1 MIDNCIKSLELMEF
15 NKCLFCL
22 MILAFRVHL
31 PKSIFL
37 HASLIRWWRWPMLKF
52 RIKETRCSS
61 ATWPSSTSSEL
72 TRPHVYTERQCYI
85 KNQFTSAVW
94 FVAIPWSQI
103 SALGITKSARLSFA
117 WRNKNTKY
125 KKLTDAK
132 TLGWTRCC
140 HSPCCSTNRNQNHA
154 NSCKNASTQIM
165 LNYKFNWIQ
174 FDFDISWH
182 GLQILQLP

>member
-1 MIDNCIKSLELMEF
+1 MPACDRYVGGGDAPRTTPAWRSRSSRSNLQHRMIDNCIKSLELMEF

-94 FVAIPWSQI
+94 FVANSVI
-103 SALGITKSARLSFA
+103 SNLRFGNHKKCTTFFCLKEQKHKIQETYRCQDIGLNQVLSFA
-117 WRNKNTKY
+117 
-125 KKLTDAK
+125 
-132 TLGWTRCC
+132 
-140 HSPCCSTNRNQNHA
+140 
-154 NSCKNASTQIM
+154 M
-165 LNYKFNWIQ
+165 LL
-174 FDFDISWH
+174 H
-182 GLQILQLP
+182 